1 MVDSKSINDQMNNLS
16 KELED
21 TKEKLS
27 TFVNEIL
34 NGYSDEQMAE
44 ILKDK
49 AAKKAFDELNKIM
62 KTSK

>member
-1 MVDSKSINDQMNNLS
+1 MEDSKKLNDQMNNLS
-16 KELED
+16 KELESI
-21 TKEKLS
+21 KENLS
-27 TFVNEIL
+27 TFVNDTL

-62 KTSK
+62 KTR

>member
-1 MVDSKSINDQMNNLS
+1 MEDSKKLNDQMNNLS
-16 KELED
+16 KELESI
-21 TKEKLS
+21 KENLS
-27 TFVNEIL
+27 TFVNDTL

-49 AAKKAFDELNKIM
+49 AAEKAFDELNKIM